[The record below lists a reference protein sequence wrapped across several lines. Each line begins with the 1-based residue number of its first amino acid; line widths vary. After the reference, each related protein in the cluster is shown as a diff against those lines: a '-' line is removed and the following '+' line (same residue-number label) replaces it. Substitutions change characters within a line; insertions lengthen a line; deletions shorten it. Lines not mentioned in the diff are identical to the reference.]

1 MAQRN
6 GMCWGSSGALC
17 PASKKEPWSLERAC
31 PSSSPVFSPC
41 RWGPP
46 SLSFCVFWER
56 SLNQDSDTNSQP
68 LSFHPCPLS
77 FNRLAA
83 EGMTDPW
90 GRRAGDPA
98 PDGAEALAL
107 SGLHAAHT
115 LSLAYRCSGR
125 QRRKWTCSVWVPGPS
140 APVSSHQSS
149 RCPSGPREEGG
160 TRGTGAWAGSR
171 AQGLLGWP
179 QSLRGPEPEAA
190 SLGAYSVP
198 RALKSHPQEPRGRQE
213 NASGMAVDWF
223 CWFPSRG
230 PTAASRENE
239 HGSRW
244 KPWQIAL
251 GHTLRPVPKIGCL
264 ATIVSQGEKIESGV
278 PDGGRPLTT
287 EPPGLLGRRWYLHVA
302 HYRCFVPHWVSGPLC
317 LRLGRD

>member
-1 MAQRN
+1 M
-6 GMCWGSSGALC
+6 
-17 PASKKEPWSLERAC
+17 
-31 PSSSPVFSPC
+31 
-41 RWGPP
+41 
-46 SLSFCVFWER
+46 
-56 SLNQDSDTNSQP
+56 
-68 LSFHPCPLS
+68 
-77 FNRLAA
+77 
-83 EGMTDPW
+83 
-90 GRRAGDPA
+90 
-98 PDGAEALAL
+98 

-223 CWFPSRG
+223 VGFPHEG
-230 PTAASRENE
+230 P
-239 HGSRW
+239 
-244 KPWQIAL
+244 PQ
-251 GHTLRPVPKIGCL
+251 
-264 ATIVSQGEKIESGV
+264 
-278 PDGGRPLTT
+278 
-287 EPPGLLGRRWYLHVA
+287 PPGRMSTEAVGSPGRLPWGTLSGRCPRQAVWQQSYPRERRLSLGSPMGVVR
-302 HYRCFVPHWVSGPLC
+302 
-317 LRLGRD
+317 